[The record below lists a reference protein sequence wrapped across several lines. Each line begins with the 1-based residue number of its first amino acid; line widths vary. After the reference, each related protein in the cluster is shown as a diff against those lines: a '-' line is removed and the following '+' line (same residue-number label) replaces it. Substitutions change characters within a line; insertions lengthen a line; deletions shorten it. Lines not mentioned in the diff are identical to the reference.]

1 MSRLRSVWQSVWQRP
16 SLVGLMILLAVALGL
31 RLLVWHWHEFRPLG
45 GDEQEYLAQAVHW
58 LQTREYREL
67 LLMRPPL
74 YTVFLAAAIVVVDSL
89 VQSLR
94 LVQVVLSA
102 TLVIPVYGLAWVL
115 WRQQRVALV
124 AAALVAL
131 DALIAT
137 VATELLSET
146 LFLWGLS
153 MVLWGSAY
161 LAQYQ
166 GRWRGWLAV
175 AVGVGIGLLILVRS
189 VALPLAALLT
199 VWLVVVAVRGQPR
212 TRWWQRIRPALIVA
226 VAVVAVVAPWSM
238 RNVVTYGGLIVVDT
252 TGAENLWLDN
262 EPQGRE
268 YAKAALYAMGDD
280 RYGRQRLATMQ
291 GMQQI
296 LAHPD
301 FFIAKMSRE
310 GRAFFGLTGFD
321 DLRQRRAIWV
331 SPGELWSTL
340 VLGDG
345 IWLVV
350 VFAGVLGVWRAPS
363 RTPSGFD
370 WRWVVV
376 PWALY
381 GVLTVLLFHYEPRYR
396 LAIYPVLWA
405 YAAWWLC
412 HPRHVSGWWRW
423 GLSLWMVGLL
433 AGLTAQA
440 GAYPQ
445 QSWRLLRKHVA
456 LAQAQSA
463 LTQQQYDVVAIHAH
477 HALAF
482 DPQSAVAYGQL
493 AEAALA
499 QQRWDEAL
507 RWAEAAQVA
516 VPDHPWT
523 RVLRGVAL
531 RGLGDMAAARRDL
544 AAETTTRETV
554 QERLW
559 EAMPRW
565 QSPPVRVVVGDGSDL
580 GWVRGFHASEPDG
593 GRWSTATA
601 EVRLVVPP
609 VATHVRVLL
618 QADRPAGAT
627 QVQVRLEVGDGAPVV
642 ANVGEAP
649 TAVVVAVPA
658 AWRGRVVVVRFHT
671 DTVRPRDVDRASPDG
686 RSLGVRVLE
695 VRAQ

>member
-1 MSRLRSVWQSVWQRP
+1 MYRLRSVLQSFWQRQP
-16 SLVGLMILLAVALGL
+16 WVGLLIWLGVALGL

-74 YTVFLAAAIVVVDSL
+74 YTVFLAAAIMVVDSL

-115 WRQQRVALV
+115 WRQKRVAMV

-131 DALIAT
+131 DTLIAT

-153 MVLWGSAY
+153 MVLWGNAY

-166 GRWRGWLAV
+166 GRWRMWLAV

-189 VALPLAALLT
+189 VALPLAAFLM
-199 VWLVVVAVRGQPR
+199 VWLVVVAIRGQSR
-212 TRWWQRIRPALIVA
+212 TDWWQRLRPALIVV
-226 VAVVAVVAPWSM
+226 VATVAVVAPWSM
-238 RNVVTYGGLIVVDT
+238 RNMATYGGLIVVDT

-280 RYGRQRLATMQ
+280 RYGRQQLAAMR

-296 LAHPD
+296 FAHPD
-301 FFIAKMSRE
+301 FFIAKMHRE

-321 DLRQRRAIWV
+321 DLSQRRAIWV

-345 IWLVV
+345 VWLVV
-350 VFAGVLGVWRAPS
+350 LFAGVMGIWRAPS
-363 RTPSGFD
+363 SMPEVFD

-396 LAIYPVLWA
+396 LVIYPVLWA

-412 HPRHVSGWWRW
+412 HPRQVSGWWRW
-423 GLSLWMVGLL
+423 GLSLWMIGLL
-433 AGLTAQA
+433 AGLTVQV
-440 GAYPQ
+440 GSYPQ

-482 DPQSAVAYGQL
+482 DPQSALAYGQL
-493 AEAALA
+493 AEVALA

-507 RWAEAAQVA
+507 RWAEAAQIA

-523 RVLRGVAL
+523 RLLRGVAY
-531 RGLGDMAAARRDL
+531 RGLGDMGAAQRDL
-544 AAETTTRETV
+544 AAETTTREAV

-559 EAMPRW
+559 AVMPRW
-565 QSPPVRVVVGDGSDL
+565 QSPPVRVVVGDGADL
-580 GWVRGFHASEPDG
+580 GWVRGFHAPEPDG
-593 GRWSTATA
+593 GRWSMTTA
-601 EVRLVVPP
+601 EVRLMVPP
-609 VATHVRVLL
+609 VATHVRMLL
-618 QADRPAGAT
+618 QADRPAGPT
-627 QVQVRLEVGDGAPVV
+627 QVQVRLQVGDGDPVV
-642 ANVGEAP
+642 ANVGSAP
-649 TAVVVAVPA
+649 TVVVVVVPEE
-658 AWRGRVVVVRFHT
+658 WRGRVVVVRLHT

-686 RSLGVRVLE
+686 RFIGVRVLE

>member
-67 LLMRPPL
+67 LLMRPPI

-166 GRWRGWLAV
+166 GRWHRWLAV

-331 SPGELWSTL
+331 SPEELWSTL

-350 VFAGVLGVWRAPS
+350 LMAGILGVWRAPP
-363 RTPSGFD
+363 TVAGGFD

-412 HPRHVSGWWRW
+412 HPLHQSGWWRW
-423 GLSLWMVGLL
+423 GLSLWMVGLV
-433 AGLTAQA
+433 AGLTVQS

-445 QSWRLLRKHVA
+445 ESWRLLRKHVA

-463 LTQQQYDVVAIHAH
+463 LTQQQYDVVAVHAE

-482 DPQSAVAYGQL
+482 DPQSALAYGQL
-493 AEAALA
+493 AEVALA
-499 QQRWDEAL
+499 RQQWQDAL
-507 RWAEAAQVA
+507 RWAEAAQTA

-523 RVLRGVAL
+523 RLLRGVAL
-531 RGLGDMAAARRDL
+531 RGFGDLDAARRDL
-544 AAETTTRETV
+544 AAETSTRERV

-559 EAMPRW
+559 EVMPLW
-565 QSPPVRVVVGDGSDL
+565 QLPSTRVRVGDGLDL
-580 GWVRGFHASEPDG
+580 GWVRGFHAAEPDG
-593 GRWSTATA
+593 GRWSTANA
-601 EVRLVVPP
+601 AVRLVVPP
-609 VATHVRVLL
+609 AAAHIHVVL
-618 QADRPAGAT
+618 QADRPAGST
-627 QVQVRLEVGDGAPVV
+627 QAQVRLQVGDGPVVV
-642 ANVGEAP
+642 ANIGAGATV
-649 TAVVVAVPA
+649 VVVAVPE
-658 AWRGRVVVVRFHT
+658 AWRGRLVEVRLSS
-671 DTVRPRDVDRASPDG
+671 DVVRPRDADQASPDG
-686 RSLGVRVLE
+686 RWLGVRVLE

>member
-1 MSRLRSVWQSVWQRP
+1 MSKLRMVWQSFWQRQP
-16 SLVGLMILLAVALGL
+16 WAGLLTCMAVALGL

-45 GDEQEYLAQAVHW
+45 GDEQEYLAQAVYW

-74 YTVFLAAAIVVVDSL
+74 YTAFLAAAIVVVDSL

-94 LVQVVLSA
+94 LVQIIISA
-102 TLVIPVYGLAWVL
+102 TLVVPVYGLAWVL

-124 AAALVAL
+124 AAMLVAL

-153 MVLWGSAY
+153 MVLWGSAF

-166 GRWRGWLAV
+166 GRWRTWLAV
-175 AVGVGIGLLILVRS
+175 GVGVGIGLLILVRS
-189 VALPLAALLT
+189 VALPLAALIT
-199 VWLVVVAVRGQPR
+199 VWLAVTALRGYARSQ
-212 TRWWQRIRPALIVA
+212 WWQRVRPALIVV
-226 VAVVAVVAPWSM
+226 VAVVAVVAPWSV
-238 RNVVTYGGLIVVDT
+238 RNVMTYGGLIVVDT

-262 EPQGRE
+262 EPRGRE

-280 RYGRQRLATMQ
+280 RYGRQRLATAQ

-296 LAHPD
+296 RDHPE
-301 FFIAKMSRE
+301 FFFQKMQQE

-350 VFAGVLGVWRAPS
+350 ILAGMMGVWLAPL
-363 RTPSGFD
+363 GIHGLFD

-376 PWALY
+376 PWVLY
-381 GVLTVLLFHYEPRYR
+381 GVLTVLIFHYEPRYR

-405 YAAWWLC
+405 YAAWWVC
-412 HPRHVSGWWRW
+412 HPWQRSTWWRW
-423 GLSLWMVGLL
+423 GLSLWVVGLVV
-433 AGLTAQA
+433 GLTVRV
-440 GAYPQ
+440 GDYPQ

-456 LAQAQSA
+456 LAQVQSA
-463 LTQQQYDVVAIHAH
+463 LTTQQYELVALHAQ

-482 DPQSAVAYGQL
+482 DPQSALAYGYL
-493 AEAALA
+493 AEGALA
-499 QQRWDEAL
+499 QQQWAEAL
-507 RWAEAAQVA
+507 RWAEAAQAA

-523 RVLRGVAL
+523 RLLRGVAL
-531 RGLGDMAAARRDL
+531 RGLGDMDGARRDL
-544 AAETTTRETV
+544 AAETTTREAV
-554 QERLW
+554 QARLW
-559 EAMPRW
+559 EVMPQW
-565 QSPPVRVVVGDGSDL
+565 QSPPARVVVGDGADL
-580 GWVRGFHASEPDG
+580 GWVRGFHAAEPDG
-593 GRWSTATA
+593 GRWSMETA

-609 VATHVRVLL
+609 AATHIRVLL
-618 QADRPAGAT
+618 QANRPAGPT
-627 QVQVRLEVGDGAPVV
+627 QARVRLQVADDAAVV
-642 ANVGEAP
+642 VDVGEAP
-649 TAVVVAVPA
+649 TAAVVAVPDV
-658 AWRGRVVVVRFHT
+658 WRGRVVIVRFDV
-671 DTVRPRDVDRASPDG
+671 DTVRPRDSDRASPDG
-686 RSLGVRVLE
+686 RELGVKILE

>member
-1 MSRLRSVWQSVWQRP
+1 MAWHNFWQRQP
-16 SLVGLMILLAVALGL
+16 TADLLISVGVALGL

-199 VWLVVVAVRGQPR
+199 VWLVVVAVRGQLR
-212 TRWWQRIRPALIVA
+212 TSWWQRIRPALIVA

-321 DLRQRRAIWV
+321 DLRQRRAICV

-381 GVLTVLLFHYEPRYR
+381 GVLTVLLFHYEPVYR

-433 AGLTAQA
+433 AGLTVQV

-463 LTQQQYDVVAIHAH
+463 LTQQQYDVVAVHAE

-482 DPQSAVAYGQL
+482 DPQSALAYGQL
-493 AEAALA
+493 AEVALA
-499 QQRWDEAL
+499 RQQWQDAL
-507 RWAEAAQVA
+507 RWAEAAQTA

-523 RVLRGVAL
+523 RLLRGVAL
-531 RGLGDMAAARRDL
+531 RGFGDLDAARRDL
-544 AAETTTRETV
+544 AAETSTRERV

-559 EAMPRW
+559 EVMPLW
-565 QSPPVRVVVGDGSDL
+565 QLPSTRVRVGDGLDL
-580 GWVRGFHASEPDG
+580 GWVRGFHAAEPDG
-593 GRWSTATA
+593 GRWSTANA
-601 EVRLVVPP
+601 AVRLVVPP
-609 VATHVRVLL
+609 AAAHIHVVL
-618 QADRPAGAT
+618 QADRPAGST
-627 QVQVRLEVGDGAPVV
+627 QAQVRLQVGDGPVVV
-642 ANVGEAP
+642 ANIGAGATV
-649 TAVVVAVPA
+649 VVVAVPE
-658 AWRGRVVVVRFHT
+658 AWRGRLVEVRLSS
-671 DTVRPRDVDRASPDG
+671 DVVRPRDADQASPDG
-686 RSLGVRVLE
+686 RWLGVRVLE